1 MISNIFKAL
10 LMLSIP
16 AVASSA
22 PVWGAQGGTVDQV
35 MADLMHRDAQVRL
48 SALETIERN
57 RDVRAVKALMD
68 ILGNQAEDWKLRIR
82 VIRLLA
88 EIGDPRAAD
97 ALMNALGDY
106 CPAIKWNAT
115 VALGRFSGSPRVVRA
130 LIDML
135 DDHSTVV
142 REAAV
147 ASLGAIGDAYAVPQ
161 LIEALKDR
169 TISVVLSALR
179 ALENI
184 GDERALTPVRAIAE
198 GHADPLLRSVA
209 ASVAEKISKEVISPG
224 CY

>member
-1 MISNIFKAL
+1 MISNIFRSL
-10 LMLSIP
+10 LPLAVLA
-16 AVASSA
+16 AVAAASA
-22 PVWGAQGGTVDQV
+22 YGAQCGEGDQLI
-35 MADLMHRDAQVRL
+35 ADILNSDIQVRL
-48 SALETIERN
+48 AALEAMESNRN
-57 RDVRAVKALMD
+57 VRAVKALMD

-106 CPAIKWNAT
+106 CPAIKWNAA
-115 VALGRFSGSPRVVRA
+115 VALGRFSGSSRVVRA

-147 ASLGAIGDAYAVPQ
+147 ASLGAIGDAYAVPH

-184 GDERALTPVRAIAE
+184 GDERAITPVRAVAD
-198 GHADPLLRSVA
+198 GHPDPLLRSVA
-209 ASVAEKISKEVISPG
+209 ASVVEKLSKEVISPG